1 MWGSNLELKTAKEF
15 DSAISAGSFGIA
27 IWSICSY
34 TSVVSSKTIPNSRP
48 EEKLWRSLYFLYDSA
63 VVVCCSPPIFKPN
76 LGRREIYL
84 LVPLPWKKSLEVMS
98 FLVLSVFAPFFLEFH
113 LNYKVSI
120 EIQGLSTFDCN
131 FQGLSRPWIFML
143 KFKDFQDFQGVWN
156 AVIFNKFLE
165 QVMFWLFICKYKK
178 NAFGSREN
186 TLFF

>member
-27 IWSICSY
+27 IWSICSC

-63 VVVCCSPPIFKPN
+63 VVVCCSAPIFQPN

-131 FQGLSRPWIFML
+131 FQGLSRPWLFML
-143 KFKDFQDFQGVWN
+143 KFKDFQDFQGVCERCN
-156 AVIFNKFLE
+156 FQQI
-165 QVMFWLFICKYKK
+165 
-178 NAFGSREN
+178 SR
-186 TLFF
+186 TSYVLTFHMQI